1 MTQNRGGINL
11 PGFLREATSH
21 KGELAHLC
29 GDRRDPSERSGDGC
43 AKRRATKELVHLCG
57 DRRDPSERSGD
68 GCAKRRATKE
78 LVHLCG
84 DRRDLSERSG
94 GGCAIMMFDFYDIHN
109 CHNMG
114 ILIVFF
120 C

>member
-21 KGELAHLC
+21 KGELA
-29 GDRRDPSERSGDGC
+29 
-43 AKRRATKELVHLCG
+43 HLCG